1 MKDTLYLQLKDE
13 ALQSLLEGQHLT
25 SIESAD
31 DEGLT
36 SDDQEGFDT
45 DDSEHVVSEAQV
57 QWLLAPDGVVNAD
70 AATGS
75 IDEALDFLLDARG
88 GLFGLDVVLILQGS
102 HVFSTTVNIPS
113 KQTKHIAQALP
124 FMLEDNIGEDVEGL
138 HFTPGDRDSEG
149 NVGVLSIR
157 KSVVEILV
165 DEFDRAGLPLTAI
178 IPDMLCLPA
187 NDSQWTFV
195 TDGHQ
200 LITRTSQYQAL
211 SIELDALPIL
221 LNALFPEQEKDQEK
235 DEDNSQIA
243 APDTLKVLVTQEFK
257 SDNFE
262 NWLKTQITSHL
273 VDIETELDLQHIES
287 TEFVYL
293 CDNLNSAS
301 LKQSNLL
308 VGPYKPILKRAP
320 SLFNWKPSAILLS
333 IFMCLF
339 VGFQYVQAS
348 KLEQQAL
355 QADSEAKALYK
366 KYFPRDKRIFDVRKQ
381 MKSHLMNANTGGEG
395 ASFLPLLAQVG
406 EKMNEMN
413 RGKKTQ
419 VISPLRMSFDQVQG
433 LLKIDCTAP
442 GFNDL
447 DNLKKKLETLQLSVE
462 IARAS
467 QDGDKVKARVN
478 VRSAS

>member
-25 SIESAD
+25 SILNND
-31 DEGLT
+31 DAGVI
-36 SDDQEGFDT
+36 SDDQETSETG
-45 DDSEHVVSEAQV
+45 DSDEIVSEAQV
-57 QWLLAPDGVVNAD
+57 QWLLAPDGVVNDD
-70 AATGS
+70 ATTGS
-75 IDEALDFLLDARG
+75 IDEAFDFLLDARG

-113 KQTKHIAQALP
+113 KQTRHIAQALP
-124 FMLEDNIGEDVEGL
+124 FMLEDNIGEDVEDL
-138 HFTPGDRDSEG
+138 HFTPGERDSEG

-157 KSVVEILV
+157 KSVIETIVS
-165 DEFDRAGLPLTAI
+165 EFDRAGLSLTAI

-187 NDSQWTFV
+187 NDSEWVFV

-200 LITRTSQYQAL
+200 LITRTSKYQAL

-221 LNALFPEQEKDQEK
+221 LNALFPDTGEEGHK
-235 DEDNSQIA
+235 
-243 APDTLKVLVTQEFK
+243 APVPGAFKVFVTQEFK

-273 VDIETELDLQHIES
+273 VDIETALDLQHIES

-293 CDNLNSAS
+293 CDNVDGDS
-301 LKQSNLL
+301 LKQCNLL
-308 VGPYKPILKRAP
+308 IGPYKPIPKRAP
-320 SLFNWKPSAILLS
+320 SLFNWKPTAVLLS

-355 QADSEAKALYK
+355 QADTEAKALYR
-366 KYFPRDKRIFDVRKQ
+366 KYFPRDKRVFDVRKQ
-381 MKSHLMNANTGGEG
+381 MKSHLMNAKSGSEGTG
-395 ASFLPLLAQVG
+395 FLPLLAQVG

-413 RGKKTQ
+413 RAKKSQ
-419 VISPLRMSFDQVQG
+419 VINPLRISFDQVQG
-433 LLKIDCTAP
+433 QLKIDCTAP
-442 GFNDL
+442 GFDDL
-447 DNLKKKLETLQLSVE
+447 DKLKKALETLQLDVE

>member
-25 SIESAD
+25 SIESTD
-31 DEGLT
+31 DEGLA
-36 SDDQEGFDT
+36 SDHQESFETADAL
-45 DDSEHVVSEAQV
+45 DVVSEAQV
-57 QWLLAPDGVVNAD
+57 QWLLAPDGVVNEGAT
-70 AATGS
+70 TGS
-75 IDEALDFLLDARG
+75 IDEALDFLLDTRG
-88 GLFGLDVVLILQGS
+88 GLFGLEVVLILQGS

-138 HFTPGDRDSEG
+138 HFTPGERDSEG

-157 KSVVEILV
+157 KSVVEELV

-187 NDSQWTFV
+187 NENQWTFV

-221 LNALFPEQEKDQEK
+221 LNALFPAQEPENTQVAVPE
-235 DEDNSQIA
+235 S
-243 APDTLKVLVTQEFK
+243 LKVLVTQEFK

-293 CDNLNSAS
+293 CDNVNSET

-308 VGPYKPILKRAP
+308 NGPYKPVPKRAP

-333 IFMCLF
+333 IFVVLF

-355 QADSEAKALYK
+355 QADNEAKALYK
-366 KYFPRDKRIFDVRKQ
+366 KYFPRDKRVFDVRKQ
-381 MKSHLMNANTGGEG
+381 MKSHLMNAKTGNEG
-395 ASFLPLLAQVG
+395 AGFLQLLAQVG

-413 RGKKTQ
+413 RGKKAH
-419 VISPLRMSFDQVQG
+419 VINPLRISFDQVQG
-433 LLKIDCTAP
+433 QLKIDCTVP

-447 DNLKKKLETLQLSVE
+447 DNLKNKLETLQLTVD
-462 IARAS
+462 IKRAD

-478 VRSAS
+478 VRSES

>member
-13 ALQSLLEGQHLT
+13 ALQSLLDGQHLT
-25 SIESAD
+25 NVENVD
-31 DEGLT
+31 DEGLAGDDQDTFETAT
-36 SDDQEGFDT
+36 SDD
-45 DDSEHVVSEAQV
+45 VVSEAQV
-57 QWLLAPDGVVNAD
+57 QWLLAPDGVVNTEAT
-70 AATGS
+70 TGS
-75 IDEALDFLLDARG
+75 IDEALDSLLDDRG

-138 HFTPGDRDSEG
+138 HFTPGDRDSDG

-157 KSVVEILV
+157 KSVVETLV
-165 DEFDRAGLPLTAI
+165 NEFDRAGLPLTAI

-187 NDSQWTFV
+187 NDGEWTFL

-200 LITRTSQYQAL
+200 LITRTSKYQAL

-221 LNALFPEQEKDQEK
+221 LNALFPDLDQKQDKDG
-235 DEDNSQIA
+235 DPTP
-243 APDTLKVLVTQEFK
+243 APHALKVLVTQEFK

-293 CDNLNSAS
+293 CDNLNSDS

-308 VGPYKPILKRAP
+308 IGPYKPIPKRAP

-355 QADSEAKALYK
+355 QADNEAKALYK
-366 KYFPRDKRIFDVRKQ
+366 KYFPRDKRIFNVRKQ
-381 MKSHLMNANTGGEG
+381 MKSHLMNANSGDEG
-395 ASFLPLLAQVG
+395 AGFLPLLAQVG

-413 RGKKTQ
+413 RGKKAR
-419 VISPLRMSFDQVQG
+419 VISPLRISFDQVQG
-433 LLKIDCTAP
+433 QLKIDCTAP

-447 DNLKKKLETLQLSVE
+447 DNLKKKLETLDLNVE

>member
-1 MKDTLYLQLKDE
+1 VKDTLYLQLKDE
-13 ALQSLLEGQHLT
+13 ALQSLLAGQHLT
-25 SIESAD
+25 NVENVD
-31 DEGLT
+31 DEGFA
-36 SDDQEGFDT
+36 SDDQDAFETGASND
-45 DDSEHVVSEAQV
+45 VVSEAQV

-70 AATGS
+70 ATTGS
-75 IDEALDFLLDARG
+75 IDEALDSLLDTRG

-124 FMLEDNIGEDVEGL
+124 FMLEDNVGEDVEGL

-157 KSVVEILV
+157 KSVIEILV
-165 DEFDRAGLPLTAI
+165 NEFDRAGLPLTAI
-178 IPDMLCLPA
+178 IPDMLCLPVS
-187 NDSQWTFV
+187 DSEWTFV

-200 LITRTSQYQAL
+200 LITRTSKYQAL

-221 LNALFPEQEKDQEK
+221 LNALFPDAGE
-235 DEDNSQIA
+235 DENQQP

-273 VDIETELDLQHIES
+273 VDIETALDLQHIES

-293 CDNLNSAS
+293 CDNLNSDS
-301 LKQSNLL
+301 LKQSNIL
-308 VGPYKPILKRAP
+308 VGPYKPIPKRAP

-348 KLEQQAL
+348 KLGQQAL
-355 QADSEAKALYK
+355 QADNEAKALYK

-381 MKSHLMNANTGGEG
+381 MKSHLMNANTMDEG
-395 ASFLPLLAQVG
+395 LGFLPLLAQVG

-413 RGKKTQ
+413 RGKKTH
-419 VISPLRMSFDQVQG
+419 VINPLRISFDRVQG
-433 LLKIDCTAP
+433 QLKIDCTAP

-447 DNLKKKLETLQLSVE
+447 DNLKKKLETLQLNVE

-467 QDGDKVKARVN
+467 QDGDQVKARVN

>member
-25 SIESAD
+25 SIQND
-31 DEGLT
+31 DVGMSSNDQEDSETGD
-36 SDDQEGFDT
+36 SDDI
-45 DDSEHVVSEAQV
+45 VSEAQV
-57 QWLLAPDGVVNAD
+57 QWLLAPDGVVNDD
-70 AATGS
+70 ATTGS
-75 IDEALDFLLDARG
+75 LDEALDFLLDARG

-102 HVFSTTVNIPS
+102 HVLSTTVNIPS

-124 FMLEDNIGEDVEGL
+124 FMLEDNIGEDVESL

-157 KSVVEILV
+157 KSVIETIV

-187 NDSQWTFV
+187 NDSEWVFV

-200 LITRTSQYQAL
+200 LITRTSKYQAL

-221 LNALFPEQEKDQEK
+221 LNALFPDTGE
-235 DEDNSQIA
+235 EDRKEPV
-243 APDTLKVLVTQEFK
+243 PDALKVLVTQEFK

-273 VDIETELDLQHIES
+273 VDIETALDLQHIES

-293 CDNLNSAS
+293 CDNVNADS
-301 LKQSNLL
+301 LKQSNMLI
-308 VGPYKPILKRAP
+308 GPYKPIPRRAP
-320 SLFNWKPSAILLS
+320 SLFNWKPAAILLS

-355 QADSEAKALYK
+355 QADNEAKALYK
-366 KYFPRDKRIFDVRKQ
+366 KYFPRDKRVFDVRKQ
-381 MKSHLMNANTGGEG
+381 MKSHLMNAKSGGEG
-395 ASFLPLLAQVG
+395 VGFLPLLAQVG
-406 EKMNEMN
+406 EEMNEMN
-413 RGKKTQ
+413 RAKKSQ
-419 VISPLRMSFDQVQG
+419 VISPLRISFDQVQG
-433 LLKIDCTAP
+433 QLKIDCTAP
-442 GFNDL
+442 GFDDL
-447 DNLKKKLETLQLSVE
+447 DKLKKTLETLQLDVE